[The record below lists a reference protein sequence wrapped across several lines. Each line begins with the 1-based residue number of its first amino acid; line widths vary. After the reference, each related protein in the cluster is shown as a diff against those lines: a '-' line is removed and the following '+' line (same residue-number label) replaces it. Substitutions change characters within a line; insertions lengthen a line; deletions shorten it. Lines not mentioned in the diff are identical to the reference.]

1 MWMGFGLQQNVSEEW
16 QDLQLGLGSLTVGEK
31 GWDGCGVGSQEGNG
45 TAVGSAGGDEGA
57 LG

>member
-1 MWMGFGLQQNVSEEW
+1 MGFGLQQNISEEW
-16 QDLQLGLGSLTVGEK
+16 QDLQLGLGSLTLGEK